1 MARVLVATDGSDL
14 AVAAAREAVHLLGS
28 GHAYTLLTVVPPPGA
43 PLLAE
48 GDAAV
53 AGVAG
58 VGAGGLGAVPAYDS
72 GVAEEAARALE
83 RQGRD
88 ILQRTAEGLGAEL
101 PAGVEQE
108 LRYGDA
114 GPAICEVAAAMG
126 ADVVVVGSHGSGF
139 VRRVLVGS
147 VSQYVVRHSPCP
159 VLVVRRP
166 DQDETGS
173 ASE

>member
-14 AVAAAREAVHLLGS
+14 AVAAAHRAVHLLGS
-28 GHAYTLLTVVPPPGA
+28 GHAYTLLTVLPPPGA
-43 PLLAE
+43 PLLVE

-58 VGAGGLGAVPAYDS
+58 VGAGGLGAVPTYDS
-72 GVAEEAARALE
+72 QLAEEEARALE

-88 ILQRTAEGLGAEL
+88 ILERTAAGLGAEL
-101 PAGVEQE
+101 PAGAHRE

-114 GPAICEVAAAMG
+114 GPVICEVAADLA

-139 VRRVLVGS
+139 VHRVLVGS
-147 VSQYVVRHSPCP
+147 VSQHVVRHSHCP
-159 VLVVRRP
+159 VLVVRRRRH
-166 DQDETGS
+166 DETGR

>member
-1 MARVLVATDGSDL
+1 MARVLVATDGSEL
-14 AVAAAREAVHLLGS
+14 AVAAGAEALRLLGS
-28 GHAYTLLTVVPPPGA
+28 GHAYTLLTVLPPPGA

-58 VGAGGLGAVPAYDS
+58 VGAGGLGAVPTYDS
-72 GVAEEAARALE
+72 QVAEDEARALE
-83 RQGRD
+83 REGRD
-88 ILQRTAEGLGAEL
+88 ILERTADGFGGEL
-101 PAGVEQE
+101 PAGAQRE

-114 GPAICEVAAAMG
+114 GPAICEVAADVG

-147 VSQYVVRHSPCP
+147 VSQHVVHHSPCP
-159 VLVVRRP
+159 VLVVRQR
-166 DQDETGS
+166 DQDGTGS